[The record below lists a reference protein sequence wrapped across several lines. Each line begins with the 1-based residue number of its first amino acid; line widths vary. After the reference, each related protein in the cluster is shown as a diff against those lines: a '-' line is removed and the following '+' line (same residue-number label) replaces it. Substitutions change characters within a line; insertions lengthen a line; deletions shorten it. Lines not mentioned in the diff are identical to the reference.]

1 MNIMASLVAK
11 AEQDTAATRSAAM
24 SEKAS
29 ADLIEGAETPV
40 SALRFELIAFLL
52 IVLTFAA
59 VLLRG
64 AIVDRH
70 FTVGPATISRYS
82 RYWYSDGD
90 TQGTSSIGVDRT
102 NSLGWWCDLTLA
114 FANRYCGFG
123 ILLDVAHKGTGRDFS
138 HYDRLSLD
146 MDYHGPSRY
155 LKIVLKNADPH
166 YSNTSAGDSDK
177 PNVIEF
183 PVVSGR
189 NHVELNLRDAAV
201 EQWWINAHPRL
212 PQAGKVQLDNIVAI
226 DLQTGTGALPGRYDF
241 ALRGIAAA
249 GAAVAT
255 EIWYLVLLG
264 CWTGLAAL
272 YLAYRVTRMRRAHA
286 ARQRLLIEEKLLLQ
300 RARDAAESANQAKS
314 RFLAHMS
321 HELRTPLNAILGY
334 AQILRACELSDR
346 QNVAARTI
354 QQSGE
359 HLLALISDILDISRI
374 EAGKLELAPRAVEPR
389 AIVRSVA
396 DMIAVR
402 AQEKG
407 LAFRWDVAPDVP
419 HCVIVDDKC
428 LRQVLLNLLGNAVK
442 FTSVG
447 EVVLIVRLAA
457 SEGRMATLHF
467 EVGDTG
473 PGIPSDQLERI
484 FEPFE
489 QIATGTHH
497 AGGTGLGLSISR
509 HIVAA
514 MQGDLTVESR
524 PGQGSRF
531 AFDIQLDVGNPA
543 QLPPG
548 PANDHGGTA
557 APTAS
562 RPVFSAIPAVAVM
575 DRLLDFARSGNMR
588 ALRVEAEQLLAGDAA
603 LHPFGQHLLTLAN
616 AFQSRAILDLI
627 EHYRAEC
634 SVA

>member
-1 MNIMASLVAK
+1 MASLVAK
-11 AEQDTAATRSAAM
+11 TERNAAATRSEAM
-24 SEKAS
+24 PEKAPGE
-29 ADLIEGAETPV
+29 LCEGAADTSV
-40 SALRFELIAFLL
+40 LALRFELIAFLL

-70 FTVGPATISRYS
+70 FAIGPTTISRYS

-90 TQGTSSIGVDRT
+90 TRGTSSIAADPA
-102 NSLGWWCDLTLA
+102 NPLGWRCDLTPV

-123 ILLDVAHKGTGRDFS
+123 MLLDVAHKGVGRDFS
-138 HYDRLSLD
+138 HYDRLALD
-146 MDYHGPSRY
+146 LDYHGPARY

-166 YSNTSAGDSDK
+166 YSNTLSGDSDK

-183 PVVSGR
+183 PAVSGR

-201 EQWWINAHPRL
+201 EQWWIGAHPKL
-212 PQAGKVQLDNIVAI
+212 PQAGKVQFDNVVAI
-226 DLQTGTGALPGRYDF
+226 DLQTGTGASPGRYDF
-241 ALRGIAAA
+241 ALRGIVVA
-249 GAAVAT
+249 GAAIAT

-272 YLAYRVTRMRRAHA
+272 YLAYRVARMRRAHA
-286 ARQRLLIEEKLLLQ
+286 ARQRLLIEERRLLQ
-300 RARDAAESANQAKS
+300 QAHDAAESASQAKS

-419 HCVIVDDKC
+419 HCVIADDKC

-442 FTSVG
+442 FTSTG
-447 EVVLIVRLAA
+447 EVSLTVRRADEDDG
-457 SEGRMATLHF
+457 SKATLRF
-467 EVGDTG
+467 EVRDTG
-473 PGIPSDQLERI
+473 PGIAADQTERI

-489 QIATGTHH
+489 QIGEQAFN

-509 HIVAA
+509 HIVNA
-514 MQGDLTVESR
+514 MQGNLTVESR
-524 PGQGSRF
+524 PGEGSLF
-531 AFDIQLDVGNPA
+531 AFDIRLAVGNPA

-548 PANDHGGTA
+548 PANDHGA
-557 APTAS
+557 MVA
-562 RPVFSAIPAVAVM
+562 RPALPAFSALPAGVVM
-575 DRLLDFARSGNMR
+575 DRLLDLARSGNMR
-588 ALRVEAEQLLAGDAA
+588 ALRIEAEQLLAGDPE
-603 LHPFGQHLLTLAN
+603 LHPFGEHLLALAS
-616 AFQSRAILDLI
+616 AYQSRTILDLI
-627 EHYRAEC
+627 ERYRSEY
-634 SVA
+634 SVV

>member
-1 MNIMASLVAK
+1 MNVMASLVAK
-11 AEQDTAATRSAAM
+11 AERNAAAARSDAM
-24 SEKAS
+24 
-29 ADLIEGAETPV
+29 ADATGDFPGEAGET
-40 SALRFELIAFLL
+40 SFAALRFELIAFLL

-70 FTVGPATISRYS
+70 FAVGPATISRYS
-82 RYWYSDGD
+82 RYWYADGD
-90 TQGTSSIGVDRT
+90 TSGTSSITADPA
-102 NSLGWWCDLTLA
+102 NPLGWRCDLTRA

-123 ILLDVAHKGTGRDFS
+123 ILLDVAHRGSGRDFS
-138 HYDRLSLD
+138 HYDRLALD
-146 MDYHGPSRY
+146 LDYHGPSRY
-155 LKIVLKNADPH
+155 LKVVLKNADPH
-166 YSNTSAGDSDK
+166 YSTTSSGDSDK

-183 PVVSGR
+183 PAVPGR

-201 EQWWINAHPRL
+201 EQWWINAHPKL
-212 PQAGKVQLDNIVAI
+212 PQAGRVQIDNIVAI
-226 DLQTGTGALPGRYDF
+226 DLQTGTGAAPGRYDF
-241 ALRGIAAA
+241 RLRGIAVA

-264 CWTGLAAL
+264 LWTGLAAL
-272 YLAYRVTRMRRAHA
+272 YLAFRVARMRRAHA
-286 ARQRLLIEEKLLLQ
+286 TRQRLLMEERRLLQ
-300 RARDAAESANQAKS
+300 QARDAAESASQAKS

-396 DMIAVR
+396 DMMAVR

-407 LAFRWDVAPDVP
+407 LAFRWEVAPDVP

-442 FTSVG
+442 FTSAG
-447 EVVLIVRLAA
+447 ETSLAVHLA
-457 SEGRMATLHF
+457 GSDAGEATLRF
-467 EVGDTG
+467 EVRDTG
-473 PGIPSDQLERI
+473 PGIAPGEVERI

-489 QIATGTHH
+489 QLGEPAHH
-497 AGGTGLGLSISR
+497 PGGTGLGLSISR
-509 HIVAA
+509 HIVTA
-514 MQGDLTVESR
+514 MRGNLTVDSK
-524 PGQGSRF
+524 PGEGSLF
-531 AFDIQLDVGNPA
+531 AFDIRVTVGNSA
-543 QLPPG
+543 SLPPG
-548 PANDHGGTA
+548 PANDHGATL
-557 APTAS
+557 PL
-562 RPVFSAIPAVAVM
+562 PVPRVRFPALPSAEMM
-575 DRLLDFARSGNMR
+575 DRLLDLARSGNMR
-588 ALRVEAEQLLAGDAA
+588 ALRIEAERLLAGEAA
-603 LHPFGQHLLTLAN
+603 LHPFAEHLLALAN
-616 AFQSRAILDLI
+616 AYQSRAILDLI
-627 EHYRAEC
+627 EHHRTEC
-634 SVA
+634 PAA

>member
-1 MNIMASLVAK
+1 MVSSIAK
-11 AEQDTAATRSAAM
+11 AERDAAAVRSDAMQGARDVHEEAA
-24 SEKAS
+24 A
-29 ADLIEGAETPV
+29 IEPSFRGI
-40 SALRFELIAFLL
+40 RFELIAFLL
-52 IVLTFAA
+52 ILLTFAA

-70 FTVGPATISRYS
+70 FAIGPSTIPRYS

-90 TQGTSSIGVDRT
+90 TQGTSSISVDRADP
-102 NSLGWWCDLTLA
+102 LGWRCDLTPS

-123 ILLDVAHKGTGRDFS
+123 ILLDVAHRGVGRDFS
-138 HYDRLSLD
+138 HDDRIALD
-146 MDYHGPSRY
+146 LDYHGPARF

-166 YSNTSAGDSDK
+166 YSNRVSGDSDK

-183 PVVSGR
+183 AAVPGR
-189 NHVELNLRDAAV
+189 NHVELNLRDAAI
-201 EQWWINAHPRL
+201 EPWWINAHPRL
-212 PQAGKVQLDNIVAI
+212 PQAGRVQLDNVVAI
-226 DLQTGTGALPGRYDF
+226 DFQTGTGAPPGRYDF
-241 ALRGIAAA
+241 RLRRVALA

-264 CWTGLAAL
+264 VWTGLAAL
-272 YLAYRVTRMRRAHA
+272 YLAYRIARLRRAHA
-286 ARQRLLIEEKLLLQ
+286 ERQRLLIEERRLLHQ
-300 RARDAAESANQAKS
+300 ARDAAESASRAKS

-334 AQILRACELSDR
+334 AQILRTCELSDR

-374 EAGKLELAPRAVEPR
+374 EAGKLELAPRAIEPR

-407 LAFRWDVAPDVP
+407 LSFRWEVAPDVP
-419 HCVIVDDKC
+419 HCLIVDDKC

-442 FTSVG
+442 FTSAG
-447 EVVLIVRLAA
+447 EVSLVVELTA
-457 SEGRMATLHF
+457 SGAGQATLRF
-467 EVGDTG
+467 EVRDTG
-473 PGIPSDQLERI
+473 LGIAADQLERI

-489 QIATGTHH
+489 QLGEQTHH
-497 AGGTGLGLSISR
+497 SGGTGLGLSISR

-514 MQGDLTVESR
+514 MQGHLSVESK
-524 PGQGSRF
+524 PGEGSLF
-531 AFDIQLDVGNPA
+531 AFDIRVPVGNSTI
-543 QLPPG
+543 LPPG

-557 APTAS
+557 VPTAS
-562 RPVFSAIPAVAVM
+562 PAGFAVLPPADVM
-575 DRLLDFARSGNMR
+575 ERLLDLARSGNMR
-588 ALRVEAEQLLAGDAA
+588 ALRAEAERLLEDDPA
-603 LHPFGQHLLTLAN
+603 LHPFAGHLLALAN
-616 AFQSRAILDLI
+616 AYQSRAILRLI
-627 EHYRAEC
+627 EHYRTGC